1 MCILVQEPNVVPGF
15 FIEVKPGSLEYTNVE
30 ELFLKSWSSKDRK
43 TPPSL
48 SLVLA
53 VLNPSLE
60 KRFKEYKQLYSEAE
74 KEGKGKGAK
83 KEAKMMKKLFYGTN
97 LGCDLHTY
105 QVPCK
110 QAEPMDCSVC
120 DLALHGFGRLCT
132 SGVTLDKNPARSH
145 EKAKVHMDSLTYGLL
160 MCEVECSNSKK
171 LVRSVSDS
179 KVLPK
184 GFDAVKVNIKSGLM
198 LKKSTDEV
206 IVYKA
211 NAVCPRYVL
220 LYV

>member
-1 MCILVQEPNVVPGF
+1 MVPGF
-15 FIEVKPGSLEYTNVE
+15 FIEVKSSSPEYKTVE
-30 ELFLKSWSSKDRK
+30 DFFQKSWTSKERK

-60 KRFKEYKQLYSEAE
+60 HNFKQYKELYIKTE
-74 KEGKGKGAK
+74 KE
-83 KEAKMMKKLFYGTN
+83 EAKMVKKVFYGTN

-110 QAEPMDCSVC
+110 RVASTECNVC
-120 DLALHGFGRLCT
+120 ELALHGFGRLCV
-132 SGVTLDKNPARSH
+132 SGVTLDRNPAKSH
-145 EKAKVHMDSLTYGLL
+145 DKAKMHADSLTYGLL
-160 MCEVECSNSKK
+160 MCEVACTKSKK

-179 KVLPK
+179 ASTVAPE
-184 GFDAVKVNIKSGLM
+184 GFDAVKVNIKSGPLAFP
-198 LKKSTDEV
+198 KKSTDEV

-211 NAVCPRYVL
+211 DAVCPRYIL